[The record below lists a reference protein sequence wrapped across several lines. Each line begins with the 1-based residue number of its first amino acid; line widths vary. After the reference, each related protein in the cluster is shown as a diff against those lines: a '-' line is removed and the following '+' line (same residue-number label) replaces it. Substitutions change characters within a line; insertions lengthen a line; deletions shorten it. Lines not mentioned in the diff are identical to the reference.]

1 MLDDLVPELV
11 AVLLLASL
19 PGAGNVLGGL
29 VAEWVPASDRW
40 LNRALHLA
48 AGVVIAVVA
57 VEIFPGALAI
67 LSGWVIGTAFAV
79 GGLIY
84 LGIDWLIERL
94 AGEGRSRMWMI
105 YLAVATDLF
114 GDGLLIGAGASVS
127 TGLGIALALGQT
139 LADAPEG
146 FAAILTFRDND
157 VPRRRRLLLSAS
169 FFLPVLIGA
178 LLSFLFLRDQPEA
191 WQYTG
196 LVVAGGLFTV
206 AAMEDMIQEAHEAD
220 TDARE
225 STLALIAGFVLFVF
239 VSAALGG

>member
-1 MLDDLVPELV
+1 MPELL
-11 AVLLLASL
+11 AVLGFALL
-19 PGAGNVLGGL
+19 PGAGNFLGGL

-40 LNRALHLA
+40 LNRALHMA
-48 AGVVIAVVA
+48 AGVVIAVIC
-57 VEIFPGALAI
+57 VEIFPEALEV

-79 GGLIY
+79 GGLVY
-84 LGIDWLIERL
+84 LGFDWLVERL
-94 AGEGRSRMWMI
+94 AGEDRGRMWMI

-127 TGLGIALALGQT
+127 AGLGVTLALGQT

-146 FAAILTFRDND
+146 FAAIFTFRDND

-169 FFLPVLIGA
+169 FFLPVLTGA
-178 LLSFLFLRDQPEA
+178 LLSFLFLRARPET

-196 LVVAGGLFTV
+196 LVVTAGLFTV
-206 AAMEDMIQEAHEAD
+206 AAMEDMIQEAHEAAA
-220 TDARE
+220 DARA
-225 STLALIAGFVLFVF
+225 STLALVAGFAFFVF